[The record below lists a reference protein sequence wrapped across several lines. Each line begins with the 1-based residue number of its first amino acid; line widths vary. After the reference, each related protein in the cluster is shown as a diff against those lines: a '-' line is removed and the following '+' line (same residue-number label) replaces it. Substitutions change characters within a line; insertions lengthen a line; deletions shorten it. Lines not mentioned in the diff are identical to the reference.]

1 MAILASF
8 LQLLLITSVA
18 QASPLSFLWRRAVLP
33 NEQIVGLSETVPDG
47 IAGQLYEAY
56 QPFLDVY
63 NGCVPSPAVDA
74 AGNTKYLHFQFY
86 CTQSIYI

>member
-8 LQLLLITSVA
+8 LPLLLAATAIN
-18 QASPLSFLWRRAVLP
+18 ASPLSFIWRRAVLP
-33 NEQIVGLSETVPDG
+33 NAQMVGIPETVPDG
-47 IAGQLYEAY
+47 ISGQLYEAY

-74 AGNTKYLHFQFY
+74 AGNTK
-86 CTQSIYI
+86 